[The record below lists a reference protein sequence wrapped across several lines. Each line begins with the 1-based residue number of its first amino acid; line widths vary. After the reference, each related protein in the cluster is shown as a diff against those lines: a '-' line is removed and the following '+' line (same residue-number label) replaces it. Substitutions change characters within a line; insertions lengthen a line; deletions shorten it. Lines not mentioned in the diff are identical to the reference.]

1 MTTEWW
7 ILLLGQIITVL
18 GLGGV
23 LVWMDKT
30 INAMKGTVHAQKET
44 IDTLRTILEAADVP
58 KMAERFKSYRELV
71 DHEKEADAKNLAAQ
85 FEQDKQALALNSQA
99 IVKQTEAVTGA
110 LFNFAISALP
120 FVPKADRRQFI
131 ELKVD
136 APGSAGTF
144 LRGSLQSYAEKAPD
158 LSGLQSPLAVSAL
171 RLLASQDVL
180 QVKLGEQSTI
190 LPPRV

>member
-1 MTTEWW
+1 MRAIHPLLVLSVLLP
-7 ILLLGQIITVL
+7 IL
-18 GLGGV
+18 V
-23 LVWMDKT
+23 LVATASGQDPKT
-30 INAMKGTVHAQKET
+30 AQAMC
-44 IDTLRTILEAADVP
+44 DL
-58 KMAERFKSYRELV
+58 
-71 DHEKEADAKNLAAQ
+71 
-85 FEQDKQALALNSQA
+85 QALALNSQA